1 MHSPAIQYCNTFCIR
16 ARIIVDARS
25 PGGPGDWNT
34 IRAISQ
40 QVGRALWVPAP
51 RGIMFPMVEQVAF
64 GWRAQEEDTFAIVGS
79 EFPCY
84 CTRWDK
90 AGVILTPFDIHV
102 HHLSRHCDKKNA
114 DKFSYIDCNLFHDT
128 TCANRKKF
136 EQSNYLWKARIT
148 VTDWIQTFHVINCH
162 FMSTDQRYRVWRA
175 HREICPERNSI
186 DSILTII

>member
-1 MHSPAIQYCNTFCIR
+1 MLGVTLRSWRRKIAKLFKTSLATRRYLLPDDLFRLSWCI
-16 ARIIVDARS
+16 APLSNIVIRFAYVHVSLSMLVVR
-25 PGGPGDWNT
+25 GGPGDWNT

-64 GWRAQEEDTFAIVGS
+64 GWRAQEENTFAIVGS

-102 HHLSRHCDKKNA
+102 HHLSRHL
-114 DKFSYIDCNLFHDT
+114 S
-128 TCANRKKF
+128 
-136 EQSNYLWKARIT
+136 LW
-148 VTDWIQTFHVINCH
+148 
-162 FMSTDQRYRVWRA
+162 
-175 HREICPERNSI
+175 
-186 DSILTII
+186 